1 MTQMEEINYLLGF
14 KNMHIIQRTDMFTFS
29 LDTVLLANFCSIT
42 KDVKEIVD
50 FGTNNAA
57 IPLLLSRRT

>member
-1 MTQMEEINYLLGF
+1 MEEINYLLGF

-50 FGTNNAA
+50 FGTNFCM
-57 IPLLLSRRT
+57 TWV